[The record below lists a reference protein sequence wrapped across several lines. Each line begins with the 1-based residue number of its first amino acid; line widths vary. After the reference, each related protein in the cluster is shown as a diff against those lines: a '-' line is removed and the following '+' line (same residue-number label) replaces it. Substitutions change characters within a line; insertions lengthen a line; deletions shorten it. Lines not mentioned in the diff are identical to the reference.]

1 MKRVYYSQ
9 YEYKIQTGQHVIHRL
24 VSQSE
29 LYSHSQISS
38 AHTHT
43 HITRYAL
50 TLPNLWASYCG
61 LKSGVFASTVLL
73 SKNEDRCC
81 R

>member
-24 VSQSE
+24 VSLSYI
-29 LYSHSQISS
+29 LTVRLA

-43 HITRYAL
+43 HTH
-50 TLPNLWASYCG
+50 THN
-61 LKSGVFASTVLL
+61 
-73 SKNEDRCC
+73 
-81 R
+81 